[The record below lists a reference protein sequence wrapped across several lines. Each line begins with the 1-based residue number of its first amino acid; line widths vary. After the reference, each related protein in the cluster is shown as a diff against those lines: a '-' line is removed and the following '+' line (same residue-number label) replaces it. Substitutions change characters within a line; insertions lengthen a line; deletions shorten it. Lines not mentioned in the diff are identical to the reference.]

1 MRSWTFSLEFKCCC
15 RSCSRQVVFSRCCLM
30 LIPLFTIGM
39 VLTFPSFFPLH
50 CFLCCIQCF
59 VFRSCASL
67 KAPPP
72 IVKNNHSWFSFS
84 SLLLFPLC
92 FNLGLLFVFF
102 VFVLD
107 IFVPVCHRLPSMS
120 MWRQKFIVQSVVL
133 FASLTLEI
141 SHLTFLLTFDAY
153 WLLILFVSLCD
164 VHFCHLCCQ

>member
-1 MRSWTFSLEFKCCC
+1 
-15 RSCSRQVVFSRCCLM
+15 M
-30 LIPLFTIGM
+30 LFPLFTIGM
-39 VLTFPSFFPLH
+39 VLLSLFLPTFLH
-50 CFLCCIQCF
+50 RFLCCIQCF
-59 VFRSCASL
+59 VFRWCVHL
-67 KAPPP
+67 WKPPP
-72 IVKNNHSWFSFS
+72 PANIIIHDF
-84 SLLLFPLC
+84 LFHPLSC

-164 VHFCHLCCQ
+164 VHLSFVLPIGSVRKTAKM